1 MEPVPVIKLEDV
13 SFAYDGVGVLEGVNL
28 EVGRREFLGLVGPNG
43 GGKSTLLKL
52 VLGLLAPTRGRVSVL
67 GGSPAAG
74 RRRIGYVPQYP
85 SFSRDFPISVRDCV
99 ALGRLGRTRPFGGFT
114 ARDRAL
120 AAEAMRETE
129 VAGLAERPIGTLS
142 GGQMQRVLVARAL
155 VSEPEVLLLDEPTAN
170 IDQRVETEIFD
181 LLKRLSERL
190 AVVVVSHDVGFISR
204 YVTRVA
210 CLNRTLMCHA
220 TEELTG
226 ETISALYGQPVRMI
240 RHAHADHGSGTHPGA
255 TRPASQGPHRDA
267 PPDRPGDLPP

>member
-1 MEPVPVIKLEDV
+1 MDSVITLEDV
-13 SFAYDGVGVLEGVNL
+13 SFAYNGVNVLEGVSL

-52 VLGLLAPTRGRVSVL
+52 VLGLLTPTRGRVTVL
-67 GGSPAAG
+67 GGTPAAG
-74 RRRIGYVPQYP
+74 RRRVGYVPQHP

-120 AAEAMRETE
+120 AAEAMRESE
-129 VAGLAERPIGTLS
+129 VAELAERPIGTLS
-142 GGQMQRVLVARAL
+142 GGQMQRTLMARAL

-181 LLKRLSERL
+181 LLKLLSERL

-210 CLNRTLMCHA
+210 CLNHTLMCHA

-226 ETISALYGQPVRMI
+226 ETITALYGQPVRMI
-240 RHAHADHGSGTHPGA
+240 QHTHTA
-255 TRPASQGPHRDA
+255 
-267 PPDRPGDLPP
+267 GDLAAHPAPAARSGGDPIP